1 MRGHISTGKFKAE
14 VVYLK
19 KLFTF
24 HKIDNLKTKKK
35 NKQTNKQFFFGT
47 LDSKE
52 SAIRLDSFA
61 LRAID
66 WKIRITNPENEMK
79 F

>member
-24 HKIDNLKTKKK
+24 HKIDNLKTNKK
-35 NKQTNKQFFFGT
+35 NKQTNKHFFFGT
-47 LDSKE
+47 KE
-52 SAIRLDSFA
+52 SAIRLDSFV